1 MKIKEQVQ
9 VLTERIETFE
19 GCEINNIYLDLEE
32 TLTRHLLSLDGIEP
46 EGDASIRIHR
56 GQCIDFV
63 LKCISLLE
71 SKVLMPDTATPPN
84 VSNIRTSEF
93 GRVNKFKHMK
103 GTPMHKSM
111 HFENLKNLCKSVPA
125 DCDVIQVNAERVV
138 VPLAGPG
145 GKLAVFELAKSG
157 RIPDGVVPA
166 VINTATVMDFAWDP
180 FRNSRLAVVTD
191 DGALNIWD
199 IPEGG
204 LYSQVNEP
212 AVRIQAHGEK
222 VNTVKFNPVASDIV
236 ATSGFDWLIKIWNL
250 SENCKEVAV
259 LEVRKP

>member
-1 MKIKEQVQ
+1 M
-9 VLTERIETFE
+9 
-19 GCEINNIYLDLEE
+19 
-32 TLTRHLLSLDGIEP
+32 
-46 EGDASIRIHR
+46 
-56 GQCIDFV
+56 
-63 LKCISLLE
+63 
-71 SKVLMPDTATPPN
+71 
-84 VSNIRTSEF
+84 
-93 GRVNKFKHMK
+93 
-103 GTPMHKSM
+103 
-111 HFENLKNLCKSVPA
+111 
-125 DCDVIQVNAERVV
+125 
-138 VPLAGPG
+138 
-145 GKLAVFELAKSG
+145 
-157 RIPDGVVPA
+157 VPA